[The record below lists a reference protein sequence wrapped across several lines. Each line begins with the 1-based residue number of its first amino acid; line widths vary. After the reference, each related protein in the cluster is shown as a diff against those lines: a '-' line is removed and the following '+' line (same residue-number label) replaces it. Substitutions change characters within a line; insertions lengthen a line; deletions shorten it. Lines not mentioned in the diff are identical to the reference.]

1 MRRLKHQPQRPIFL
15 AAREQLETALAQS
28 DSAPW
33 DQLAGLSL
41 AQAALGDADGARR
54 TLARLEAC
62 ADCLTPK
69 SRADIRSGM
78 AMTRLVL
85 GAKAGALGAL
95 QDAIGAPST
104 LTAAMV
110 RIDPAWIPLRGEPA
124 FQRLIASA
132 PGG

>member
-1 MRRLKHQPQRPIFL
+1 MFATI
-15 AAREQLETALAQS
+15 AAG
-28 DSAPW
+28 
-33 DQLAGLSL
+33 GLFVFI
-41 AQAALGDADGARR
+41 
-54 TLARLEAC
+54 
-62 ADCLTPK
+62 
-69 SRADIRSGM
+69 RADIRSGM

-85 GAKAGALGAL
+85 GDKAGALDAL
-95 QDAIGAPST
+95 QDALAAPST